1 MKQTKKTVKAG
12 QTKSKSATPSPVE
25 FSVPRPVKKVNV
37 AAAHKASV
45 AKGIRNQKKKETEL
59 RNKAKK
65 VAKLNVKDSK
75 VQATLDEIASR
86 TSNTS
91 KNSSSLKVATSQG
104 RKTEAKKANASVGE
118 ATSSSGAKGKKISK
132 DKRRGKARKHND
144 EANVEIGEDVDI
156 NAGVGNGDNEDRANI
171 NVTHSGRL
179 SSPAGTAS
187 SSAWKQRQKTLSRR
201 LDHVMSRLQNK
212 GRTLRQDQHP
222 PSDKLIRA
230 VVAVIKLGSYP
241 EVACRAFG
249 IRSSIFKLWVQKG
262 FEDVLSGTVTPY
274 AKFVVAVD
282 AADAQAEVLDIKAI
296 SRGIEGWQAKAWLR
310 ERKSF
315 QRWGMKAL
323 QLQGD
328 LSVDMREKIEAQTE
342 LQPSIGAEVLLA
354 LEEAGIV
361 YRPGAEHESGV
372 PEEVPIEGRARIQ
385 DDGEVEAA
393 VIDD

>member
-1 MKQTKKTVKAG
+1 MKQSKKPVKAST
-12 QTKSKSATPSPVE
+12 TKSKSSVSSPVE
-25 FSVPRPVKKVNV
+25 FSVPKPAKKVNV
-37 AAAHKASV
+37 QAAHKATV
-45 AKGIRNQKKKETEL
+45 AKGIRNQNKKEAEL
-59 RNKAKK
+59 RKKAKK
-65 VAKLNVKDSK
+65 VAALNVKDSK

-86 TSNTS
+86 TSNPS
-91 KNSSSLKVATSQG
+91 RNSSSSKVPIVKSPG
-104 RKTEAKKANASVGE
+104 RKTNVIPEEV
-118 ATSSSGAKGKKISK
+118 TQPSGAKGKKISK
-132 DKRRGKARKHND
+132 DKRRGKAKKHDVEAD
-144 EANVEIGEDVDI
+144 EG
-156 NAGVGNGDNEDRANI
+156 NEDRANI
-171 NVTHSGRL
+171 DVGEEENIETGRRNRL
-179 SSPAGTAS
+179 SSPAQS
-187 SSAWKQRQKTLSRR
+187 STPSSWKQRQKTLSRR
-201 LDHVMSRLQNK
+201 LDQVMSRLQHK
-212 GRTLRQDQHP
+212 GRTLRQDQRP

-230 VVAVIKLGSYP
+230 IVAVIKLGSYP

-328 LSVDMREKIEAQTE
+328 LSAEMQGKIEAQQAE
-342 LQPSIGAEVLLA
+342 LEPQIGAEVLLA

-372 PEEVPIEGRARIQ
+372 PEEVPIEGRTRVQ
-385 DDGEVEAA
+385 DDGEVEVA
-393 VIDD
+393 VIED

>member
-1 MKQTKKTVKAG
+1 MKQSKKPVKAST
-12 QTKSKSATPSPVE
+12 TKSKSSVSSPVE
-25 FSVPRPVKKVNV
+25 FSVPKPAKKVNV
-37 AAAHKASV
+37 QAAHKASV
-45 AKGIRNQKKKETEL
+45 AKGIRNQNKKEAEL
-59 RNKAKK
+59 RKKAKK
-65 VAKLNVKDSK
+65 VAALNVKDSK

-86 TSNTS
+86 TSNPS
-91 KNSSSLKVATSQG
+91 RKRSSSKVPIVTSQG
-104 RKTEAKKANASVGE
+104 RKTEVE
-118 ATSSSGAKGKKISK
+118 ATQPSGAKGKKISK
-132 DKRRGKARKHND
+132 DKRRGKAKKPSRE
-144 EANVEIGEDVDI
+144 EATVGEGE
-156 NAGVGNGDNEDRANI
+156 NDNEQNI
-171 NVTHSGRL
+171 NVGEEENIETGRRNRL
-179 SSPAGTAS
+179 SSPAQS
-187 SSAWKQRQKTLSRR
+187 SPSSAWKQRQKTLSRR
-201 LDHVMSRLQNK
+201 LDQVMSRLQHK
-212 GRTLRQDQHP
+212 GRTLRQDQRP

-230 VVAVIKLGSYP
+230 IVSVIKLGSYP

-262 FEDVLSGTVTPY
+262 FEDVMAGTVTPF

-282 AADAQAEVLDIKAI
+282 AADAQSEVLDIKAI

-328 LSVDMREKIEAQTE
+328 LSVEMQQKIEGQTE
-342 LQPSIGAEVLLA
+342 LQPEIGAEVLLA

-385 DDGEVEAA
+385 DDGEIEVA
-393 VIDD
+393 VIED